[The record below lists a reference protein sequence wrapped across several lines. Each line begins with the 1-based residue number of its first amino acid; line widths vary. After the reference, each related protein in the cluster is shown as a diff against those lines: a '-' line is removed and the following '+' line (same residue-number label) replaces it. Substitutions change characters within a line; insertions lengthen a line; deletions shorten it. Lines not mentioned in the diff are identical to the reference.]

1 MKKFKRILTSLAA
14 GAAYAIRNYN
24 MSIKHYKHSTSI
36 NSFGIKDKINKFQK
50 TTKPKAKSTRQQL
63 VYNINKRLMSLN
75 PRNLSYFLKHK
86 IIYRRDPLNDQ
97 PTDSFDWGYWYE
109 QGTYECYTLFASRA
123 KINTYKSLK
132 WHLYTLWYL
141 NPQLDQDLFTSLA
154 KIMCNKVN
162 GFVTFDISEQL
173 MQSMIYEVSLQ
184 DLDFAPKNKL
194 RKIILVERSYL
205 PLRSTSQ
212 CY

>member
-1 MKKFKRILTSLAA
+1 
-14 GAAYAIRNYN
+14 
-24 MSIKHYKHSTSI
+24 
-36 NSFGIKDKINKFQK
+36 
-50 TTKPKAKSTRQQL
+50 
-63 VYNINKRLMSLN
+63 MSLN

-194 RKIILVERSYL
+194 RKIIFKDNCKLDMRQKLAIVGQMVGRKKLSSSEIYESML
-205 PLRSTSQ
+205 LIHDANEKITISKIAELLDCSTRTVYRNIGNELKKEKELLNQ
-212 CY
+212 QI

>member
-1 MKKFKRILTSLAA
+1 
-14 GAAYAIRNYN
+14 
-24 MSIKHYKHSTSI
+24 
-36 NSFGIKDKINKFQK
+36 
-50 TTKPKAKSTRQQL
+50 
-63 VYNINKRLMSLN
+63 MSLN

-194 RKIILVERSYL
+194 RKIIFKDNCKLDMRQKLAIVGQMVGRKKLSSSEIYESML
-205 PLRSTSQ
+205 LIHDANEKITILKIAELLDCSTRTVYRNIGNELKKEKELLNQ
-212 CY
+212 QL